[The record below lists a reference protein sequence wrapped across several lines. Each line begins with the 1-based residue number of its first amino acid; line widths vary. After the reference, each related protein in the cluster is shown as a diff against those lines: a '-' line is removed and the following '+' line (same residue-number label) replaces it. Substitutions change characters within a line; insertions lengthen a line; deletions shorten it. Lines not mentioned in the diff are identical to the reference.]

1 MAKTEG
7 TQIILVNPDNQVL
20 LYLRDDKP
28 EIPFPNMWALLG
40 GMIEDGETPLQT
52 IVREID
58 EEIGIQLDP
67 RQVHHLSTRDLDFGF
82 EHTYIATVDFGID
95 DVILTEGQRLR
106 WFDRTA
112 AATTVLA
119 YADNEILETFFGSM
133 TPST

>member
-28 EIPFPNMWALLG
+28 GIPYPNLWALLG

-52 IVREID
+52 IIREID

-67 RQVHHLSTRDLDFGF
+67 QHVHHLSTRDLDFGI
-82 EHTYIATVDFGID
+82 EHTFTAAAGFDID
-95 DVILTEGQRLR
+95 DVTLTEGQGLR
-106 WFDRTA
+106 WFSRTDV
-112 AATTVLA
+112 ATTELA
-119 YADNEILETFFGSM
+119 YADNAILEIFF
-133 TPST
+133 STLTSSH